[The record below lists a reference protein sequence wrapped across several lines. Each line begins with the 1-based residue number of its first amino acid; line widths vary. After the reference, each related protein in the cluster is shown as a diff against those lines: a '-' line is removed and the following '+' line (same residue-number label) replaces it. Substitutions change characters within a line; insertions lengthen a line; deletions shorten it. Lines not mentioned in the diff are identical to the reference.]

1 MRHRYQ
7 YQYHYRVTGI
17 RDFLRSSPT
26 NRRSYIGIGQRQGNM
41 VQEQF
46 DPEEVKEYLAR
57 IHYHI
62 YVYIYIFFFQHTELR
77 TFGNRTQ
84 SIELGDRM
92 NRTLSSTI

>member
-1 MRHRYQ
+1 
-7 YQYHYRVTGI
+7 
-17 RDFLRSSPT
+17 
-26 NRRSYIGIGQRQGNM
+26 M

-46 DPEEVKEYLAR
+46 DPEEAKEYLAR

-62 YVYIYIFFFQHTELR
+62 YVYIYIYFFFQHTELR

>member
-1 MRHRYQ
+1 
-7 YQYHYRVTGI
+7 
-17 RDFLRSSPT
+17 
-26 NRRSYIGIGQRQGNM
+26 M

-57 IHYHI
+57 IHYNI
-62 YVYIYIFFFQHTELR
+62 YVCIYIYIYFFQHTELR